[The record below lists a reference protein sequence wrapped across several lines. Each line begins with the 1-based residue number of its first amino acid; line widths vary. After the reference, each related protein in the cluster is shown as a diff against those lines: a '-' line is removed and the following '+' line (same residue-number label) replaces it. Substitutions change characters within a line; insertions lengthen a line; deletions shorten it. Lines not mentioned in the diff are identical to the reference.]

1 MADIIPVKDW
11 RVEALEKVNARGS
24 NLGPAVARGESS
36 ITRVSTGT
44 LRQLLATSNLATNN
58 SGNLLNNLSASRC
71 VRSLDFQ
78 LTDESGRGD
87 LTVEFMARGTYVYHE
102 VQLDVYV
109 DFATAG
115 SQGQYF
121 NLYIRDQGY
130 DYERIA

>member
-1 MADIIPVKDW
+1 MAQNIPYGGFTEPSKIFKTGG
-11 RVEALEKVNARGS
+11 EGSVN
-24 NLGPAVARGESS
+24 
-36 ITRVSTGT
+36 VSTGT
-44 LRQLLATSNLATNN
+44 LRQLLAASNLATNN

-87 LTVEFMARGTYVYHE
+87 LTVEFMARGTYIYHDVE
-102 VQLDVYV
+102 LDLYV

-130 DYERIA
+130 SYERIA

>member
-1 MADIIPVKDW
+1 MAQNIPYGGFTEPT
-11 RVEALEKVNARGS
+11 RIFRT
-24 NLGPAVARGESS
+24 GEPS
-36 ITRVSTGT
+36 INVSTTT
-44 LRQLLATSNLATNN
+44 LRQLLATSNLASNAT
-58 SGNLLNNLSASRC
+58 GNLLNNLSASRC

-87 LTVEFMARGTYVYHE
+87 LTVEFMARGTYIYHE
-102 VQLDVYV
+102 VQLDTYV